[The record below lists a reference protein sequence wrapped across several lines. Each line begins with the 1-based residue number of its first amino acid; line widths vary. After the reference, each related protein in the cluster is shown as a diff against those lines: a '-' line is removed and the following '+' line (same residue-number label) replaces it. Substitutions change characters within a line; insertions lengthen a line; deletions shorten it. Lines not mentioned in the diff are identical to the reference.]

1 MEAESAAQVERA
13 VDLFST
19 TLRSL
24 ASDAVAIRQLTDF
37 VHVADLLDSTVTTV
51 NDSSSSSSH
60 IQQLRQMDVMISS
73 AERKVAA
80 LRELVR
86 EETNALDKFETTL
99 QQEANRQ
106 QSAVQ
111 KLSAAIADIRIKK
124 KPPKQQ
130 QQQQQQRL
138 SMTKSRS
145 SLLAATAAVHRDHN
159 KQASSSSS
167 FEFRRITASELLQI
181 SKNTRG
187 RLTMVALNEALKEI
201 ATVCQAKVR
210 NAREAALRTPR
221 PTASSSTTSKT
232 AQRRYE
238 YLLKQRDPNHSLNY
252 HHHKDDEPY
261 YKNNWAVSEQELRE
275 NCAFFRHGEATARA
289 TLVVLCAMKRLKQ
302 IPGRNSNMEVT
313 YVCLFDDDDKIVK

>member
-1 MEAESAAQVERA
+1 MTMEAESAAQVERA

-37 VHVADLLDSTVTTV
+37 VHVADLLENAVTTG
-51 NDSSSSSSH
+51 NDSSLSSPH
-60 IQQLRQMDVMISS
+60 IQQLRQMDAMISS

-106 QSAVQ
+106 QSAVE
-111 KLSAAIADIRIKK
+111 KLSAAIADIQIKK

-130 QQQQQQRL
+130 KQQRL

-145 SLLAATAAVHRDHN
+145 SLLAATAAVHSNHN
-159 KQASSSSS
+159 KQASSSS

>member
-1 MEAESAAQVERA
+1 MEAESPAQVERA
-13 VDLFST
+13 VDLFSM

-37 VHVADLLDSTVTTV
+37 VHVADLLENAVTTG
-51 NDSSSSSSH
+51 NDSSLSSPH
-60 IQQLRQMDVMISS
+60 IQQLRQMDAMISS

-106 QSAVQ
+106 QSAVE
-111 KLSAAIADIRIKK
+111 KLSAAIADIQIKK

-130 QQQQQQRL
+130 KQQRL

-145 SLLAATAAVHRDHN
+145 SLLAATAAVHSNHN
-159 KQASSSSS
+159 KQASSSS

-210 NAREAALRTPR
+210 TAHEAALRTPR
-221 PTASSSTTSKT
+221 PTASTTSSSSTFKT

-238 YLLKQRDPNHSLNY
+238 YLRQQRDSHNFSSLNY
-252 HHHKDDEPY
+252 HHHKEDEPY
-261 YKNNWAVSEQELRE
+261 YNNNWVVSEQELRE

-313 YVCLFDDDDKIVK
+313 YVCLFDNVK